1 MPRQV
6 DAQNKFTGKSF
17 EIRPTGVAHVDLL
30 IPAARGPAYPVYE
43 GRIAQGRVVEHYSWK
58 KVTTNVS
65 GFILGSPTIDHYGD
79 MTVRARVLSVSPA
92 SLTRPCHVQVTNH
105 RTGDQCVLTFK
116 PRGWRGKD
124 AYEISGYVA
133 DAAGTVTYEIAG
145 RWNSQL
151 VARAVGAGAGASS
164 SSNSGSG
171 SGAGAL
177 NPDVAVRGPG
187 SASPTP
193 EYVLLWRNSEKPR
206 APFNLTP
213 FAITLNDCPAGTLAP
228 FVCPTDC
235 RLRPDQRAF
244 ELGKYE
250 RANMLKNKQEEF
262 QRAVRK
268 AREEGRARPHRPRW
282 FTAETEPDTG
292 ERVWSPSRVGA
303 KVEYWV
309 EREKVWRSK
318 LNGAKDRWKDVDQI
332 FINDEP

>member
-30 IPAARGPAYPVYE
+30 IPAARGPGYPAYE

-151 VARAVGAGAGASS
+151 VARAVGAGAGANSSS

-235 RLRPDQRAF
+235 RLRPDQRVF
-244 ELGKYE
+244 EQARYE
-250 RANMLKNKQEEF
+250 LANALKTRQEEH
-262 QRAVRK
+262 QRAMRR
-268 AREEGRARPHRPRW
+268 AREEGRAPPHRPRW
-282 FTAETEPDTG
+282 FRAETDGDTG
-292 ERVWSPSRVGA
+292 ERVWAPARTGDGA
-303 KVEYWV
+303 LEYWV
-309 EREKVWRSK
+309 ERERVFASGGKEPWT
-318 LNGAKDRWKDVDQI
+318 GVDKI
-332 FINDEP
+332 FIDDAV